1 MYNQSYN
8 NEYYYNTSYGYGNQ
22 FVPKDPFINREAR
35 HLTKLSL
42 LAGAGVIGFVIIQFI
57 IPFILGA
64 AGLLDFYQNDFMFS
78 NIIGILISIFGIV
91 IPFYIVSLFYSEKDR
106 DKCTDFGR
114 PVSKRAFGLAVV
126 AGLAVCLAGDYLTG
140 GFAGFASTFGIEFK
154 DIDIKDP
161 TNISEIFMSV
171 LQLAIVPAL
180 CEEFAIRGVVMQPLR
195 KYGDRFAI
203 VMSSLIFALM
213 HGNMIQIPFAFVAGI
228 ALGYFA
234 ISTGSIWTSVAI
246 HFCNNLFSI
255 ILTVISERSSAAD
268 FITPY
273 LMIVTIAAGIYCMS
287 QYIKTEHYGFGFTKA
302 SKAKKRALITAFAV
316 FLAISFLFSAEVMQ
330 SRLIYI
336 AGFAA
341 LMITFSRYN
350 KSNKKMLSAPPA
362 SSLPKKLM
370 VSLYC
375 ATPSVLVGTYF
386 LIVFTASYINI
397 TSGIGTGVFEAATA
411 AITIG
416 AIYAIY
422 TVRKSTLL
430 ENKSVYSVSI
440 AALIIIGIISV
451 FASLFGGMFG

>member
-1 MYNQSYN
+1 
-8 NEYYYNTSYGYGNQ
+8 
-22 FVPKDPFINREAR
+22 
-35 HLTKLSL
+35 
-42 LAGAGVIGFVIIQFI
+42 
-57 IPFILGA
+57 
-64 AGLLDFYQNDFMFS
+64 
-78 NIIGILISIFGIV
+78 
-91 IPFYIVSLFYSEKDR
+91 
-106 DKCTDFGR
+106 
-114 PVSKRAFGLAVV
+114 
-126 AGLAVCLAGDYLTG
+126 
-140 GFAGFASTFGIEFK
+140 
-154 DIDIKDP
+154 
-161 TNISEIFMSV
+161 
-171 LQLAIVPAL
+171 
-180 CEEFAIRGVVMQPLR
+180 
-195 KYGDRFAI
+195 
-203 VMSSLIFALM
+203 
-213 HGNMIQIPFAFVAGI
+213 
-228 ALGYFA
+228 
-234 ISTGSIWTSVAI
+234 
-246 HFCNNLFSI
+246 
-255 ILTVISERSSAAD
+255 
-268 FITPY
+268 
-273 LMIVTIAAGIYCMS
+273 MS

-302 SKAKKRALITAFAV
+302 SKAKKRALVTAFAV

-341 LMITFSRYN
+341 LAVTFSRYN

-430 ENKSVYSVSI
+430 ENKSVYTVSI